1 MNNLLFIIDN
11 HAAAKGMGL
20 EEFTFFIGTMALM
33 GASAFFF
40 LSLNQFDK
48 KWRNSILISGLITFI
63 AAVHYYYMRSE
74 LGDDGQAGDITSIRY
89 IDWILT
95 VPLMCV
101 EFYLLLKIA
110 GATTRHLR
118 DLIVLSL
125 IMLITG
131 YVGETGKNAALWGL
145 FSGIAYFAIVY
156 MIKFGSLAKLAKSA
170 GGSVEKAHNTLFW
183 FVFVGWAIYPLG
195 YMIGTADAVMIPYNE
210 AYALYE
216 VALNTY
222 EANVA
227 NLTAELTAE
236 GAAPE
241 MLKQALEKLAQ
252 TAPTEPVEPSLWYK
266 GLAGCMDMNVV
277 YNIGDAINKI
287 GFGLVVYAAAVKET
301 K

>member
-11 HAAAKGMGL
+11 HAAGKGMGL

-63 AAVHYYYMRSE
+63 AAVHYYYMRNE
-74 LGDDGQAGDITSIRY
+74 LGADGQAGDITSIRY

-131 YVGETGKNAALWGL
+131 YVGETGGNAALWGL

-195 YMIGTADAVMIPYNE
+195 YMIGTADAE
-210 AYALYE
+210 AANYALE
-216 VALNTY
+216 LAAHN
-222 EANVA
+222 
-227 NLTAELTAE
+227 AEL
-236 GAAPE
+236 AA
-241 MLKQALEKLAQ
+241 LAGDAAAQAALV
-252 TAPTEPVEPSLWYK
+252 APSEPSLWYK

>member
-1 MNNLLFIIDN
+1 MTNLLYIIDN
-11 HAAAKGMGL
+11 HAGGMGL

-40 LSLNQFDK
+40 LSLSQFDK

-63 AAVHYYYMRSE
+63 AAVHYYYMRGE
-74 LGDDGQAGDITSIRY
+74 LGPDGSAGDITSIRY

-101 EFYLLLKIA
+101 EFYLLLKVA
-110 GATTRHLR
+110 GATTKHLR

-131 YVGETGKNAALWGL
+131 YVGEAGMGNPTVWGL

-156 MIKFGSLAKLAKSA
+156 MIKYGDLSKLAKSA

-195 YMIGTADAVMIPYNE
+195 YMIGTADGQWYSFM
-210 AYALYE
+210 
-216 VALNTY
+216 
-222 EANVA
+222 ANV
-227 NLTAELTAE
+227 
-236 GAAPE
+236 
-241 MLKQALEKLAQ
+241 
-252 TAPTEPVEPSLWYK
+252 
-266 GLAGCMDMNVV
+266 GLDMNVV